1 MKTEVVKQFIAKSKS
16 IKPNTIIPALSC
28 IKAQC
33 IGENLVLTKS
43 SLDAWLVEVTP
54 VAKKFD
60 VVILFEEKPLNAY
73 LSISK
78 DEDINLSIK
87 GNKVSMHAG
96 SNTIEFTMIDAK
108 EYPLAPV
115 IEMEN
120 ILQHVFTGDEADA
133 LHMACAFV
141 KKDATGHP
149 LENIFVVDGF
159 IYASDGFYGLRYP
172 TGAPDMAISPQC
184 AAVVQDGSMYMKSG
198 NYTCIVSPDGSTRHL
213 FISSEATAPGF
224 KAVFKQGEKISTINT
239 AELVTGLRIVQQM
252 ANEKL
257 VIAEIGDGRILYKED
272 AYGTMLDYSITTGN
286 FTAKINAS
294 LTLPLLMALPQ
305 TDYDVHQVA
314 PGIFYLNDG
323 DLYIFFTT
331 IQN

>member
-16 IKPNTIIPALSC
+16 VKPNTIIPAVSC
-28 IKAQC
+28 IKAEC
-33 IGENLVLTKS
+33 IGGSLVLTKS
-43 SLDAWLVEVTP
+43 SLDTWLIESTP
-54 VAKKFD
+54 VTKPFKG
-60 VVILFEEKPLNAY
+60 VILFEEKPLAAY

-78 DEDINLSIK
+78 DEEISFSQNGS
-87 GNKVSMHAG
+87 KVALVSG
-96 SNTIEFTMIDAK
+96 SNTIEFTMLDVK
-108 EYPLAPV
+108 EYPKTPE
-115 IEMEN
+115 IEDYQPMY
-120 ILQHVFTGDEADA
+120 VFNRAEADA

-305 TDYDVHQVA
+305 TDYDVHAIA
-314 PGIFYLNDG
+314 PGIFHLTNG
-323 DLYIFFTT
+323 DLYFLFTT

>member
-1 MKTEVVKQFIAKSKS
+1 MKQQTVKNFIAKSKS
-16 IKPNTIIPALSC
+16 VKPNNIIPALSC
-28 IKAQC
+28 IKAEC
-33 IGENLVLTKS
+33 IGNSLVLTKS
-43 SLDAWLVEVTP
+43 SLDTWLIESTP
-54 VAKKFD
+54 VTKPFKG
-60 VVILFEEKPLNAY
+60 VILFEEKPLAAY

-78 DEDINLSIK
+78 DEEIAFTINGS
-87 GNKVSMHAG
+87 KVALVSG
-96 SNTIEFTMIDAK
+96 SNTIEFTMLNVK
-108 EYPLAPV
+108 EYPKTPE
-115 IEMEN
+115 IEN
-120 ILQHVFTGDEADA
+120 DQPLYVFNQAEADA

-141 KKDATGHP
+141 KKDAAGHP

-159 IYASDGFYGLRYP
+159 IYASDGYYGLRYP

-198 NYTCIVSPDGSTRHL
+198 NYTCIISPDGRTRHL

-272 AYGTMLDYSITTGN
+272 AYGTMMDYSITTGN
-286 FTAKINAS
+286 FTAKTNVTF
-294 LTLPLLMALPQ
+294 LLPLLMALPQ
-305 TDYDVHQVA
+305 TDYDVHAIA
-314 PGIFYLNDG
+314 PGMFHLTNG
-323 DLYIFFTT
+323 DLYFLFTT

>member
-1 MKTEVVKQFIAKSKS
+1 MKQQTLKQFIAKSKS

-133 LHMACAFV
+133 LHMACTFV
-141 KKDATGHP
+141 KKDIAGHAM
-149 LENIFVVDGF
+149 ENIFIVDGF
-159 IYASDGFYGLRYP
+159 IYASDGFYGIRYP
-172 TGAPDMAISPQC
+172 TAAPNMVISPQC
-184 AAVVQDGSMYMKSG
+184 AAVVQDGSRYVQSG

-213 FISSEATAPGF
+213 FITPEATVPAF
-224 KAVFKQGEKISTINT
+224 KTVFRTGDYVSTINT
-239 AELVTGLRIVQQM
+239 AEIITGLKIVQQM
-252 ANEKL
+252 ASEKL

-272 AYGTMLDYSITTGN
+272 AYGTLLDYSVTTGN
-286 FTAKINAS
+286 FAS
-294 LTLPLLMALPQ
+294 KVNVQPLLPLLSAIPQ
-305 TDYDVHQVA
+305 TQYDVHQVA